1 MCVCVCLCVFHF
13 MTSSSRFPCWF
24 SQTDLIK
31 IRVSTFFPPP
41 FTLLKTWRLAVALTT
56 VGELVFVFVS
66 CTETEIRAQEEENI
80 YFFKLS
86 QLSCVK
92 KRVYFLG
99 DWCHGWSEDT
109 TLPWNKSKVRGYFV
123 RFGLWERSTAIVRVC
138 LDSCRN
144 AKWLFI
150 QDSGYDWPDLVSPSV
165 YSLRTGVGFT
175 CVFYL
180 SLLTSSD
187 PLAN

>member
-1 MCVCVCLCVFHF
+1 
-13 MTSSSRFPCWF
+13 MTISCGFNYCW
-24 SQTDLIK
+24 
-31 IRVSTFFPPP
+31 RVVVVLFF
-41 FTLLKTWRLAVALTT
+41 LLKLRL
-56 VGELVFVFVS
+56 EL
-66 CTETEIRAQEEENI
+66 RKRKI
-80 YFFKLS
+80 YIFFKLL

-92 KRVYFLG
+92 KRLYFLG
-99 DWCHGWSEDT
+99 NWCHGWSEDT
-109 TLPWNKSKVRGYFV
+109 TLPWNKTKVRGYFV
-123 RFGLWERSTAIVRVC
+123 RFGLWERSTAIVCVC